1 MIQID
6 SEYNDSVN
14 CGLSDNIILE
24 QNDKTIHCKYYDK
37 DNLNSKFKKNNHI
50 SFLHLNIRSLTKHF
64 DNFQEL
70 LNSLDIRFK
79 IIALSETRL
88 ITNSLAPHNLCI
100 DGYSLVSNST
110 EASAGGTAIYVCNS
124 LNYRNRQDL
133 SSDMYQS
140 KKLES
145 TFIEI
150 SRKGRKS
157 VVVGCIYKHPGMP
170 VNEFADAYFAP
181 TSDKVN
187 KERKKGVFLGDFNI
201 NLLDFG
207 KKKEVDKFIDTAT
220 SHNFFPTISL
230 PTRITDSTSTLID
243 NIYISP
249 DDISY
254 ESGNLLSGISDHLA
268 QFLIPVSKEIHEPRE
283 SNSYRDWR
291 SWNKF
296 SFVEQ
301 FKNTRWRD
309 ILRIDSNDVDYSFE
323 KFFEKLSKMIETHV
337 PLKNLSKKQL
347 KRVSK
352 PWITK
357 DIKRSI
363 SNRDNL
369 LKRYL
374 RTKGERRSVLFNQY
388 KLSRNH
394 IVDLIR
400 QSKSNYYRN
409 FFDNNLKSSK
419 IIWSGINS
427 LISSKSKKKKS
438 NVSLDVDGHLTSDK
452 KLIAESFNE
461 YFTQIAEK
469 IKERLPQTKKSFR
482 DFLDN
487 PCGNSFFLSPTTPEE
502 VKNIVISLDTKKAT
516 GPYSIPHQLLH
527 ELPTEISCILSDI
540 FNQSFKTGKFIKAL
554 KNVKVIPVFKNKG
567 SPSETGNYRPIS
579 LLSNV
584 DKILEKLVHK
594 RMTKFLNRNN
604 IIYNRQFG
612 FREKHSTVHGLAT
625 LTEDIK
631 KSIDEGKLT
640 CGVFID
646 LQKAFDTVDHE
657 ILLKK
662 LETYGF
668 RGLANNWFSSY
679 LSKRKQ
685 YVHISGKDSDYREI
699 KHGVPQGSV
708 LGPILFLLYIN
719 DLSNA
724 IIYCRIYNFADDT
737 AILYTEED
745 PRRLKKRVNID
756 LKLLLHWLKANKIH
770 LNVAKTEVL
779 LFKNK
784 RKQLNFDIKI
794 KLDGK
799 LMRFSK
805 ETKYLGMIIDDNLA
819 MDSHKKQ
826 VCDRLRKANGA
837 LSLVRHYVPYPV
849 LRSIYFALF
858 QPHIQYGL
866 QIWGQNL
873 SRVSRVARLQKIA
886 VRVMTFS
893 EYNTPS
899 KPLFTRMNILS
910 VQDYVFKLNIILA
923 HEILNHIS
931 PIAVQQ
937 SLNLEYLPVTQITRG
952 TQKKMLKRPYVR
964 TTKHGIY
971 SMRYQSVIH
980 WNRLQKYFEK
990 VDLVTTRQ
998 TKINTMFH
1006 DYLKKKE

>member
-1 MIQID
+1 
-6 SEYNDSVN
+6 
-14 CGLSDNIILE
+14 
-24 QNDKTIHCKYYDK
+24 
-37 DNLNSKFKKNNHI
+37 
-50 SFLHLNIRSLTKHF
+50 
-64 DNFQEL
+64 
-70 LNSLDIRFK
+70 
-79 IIALSETRL
+79 
-88 ITNSLAPHNLCI
+88 
-100 DGYSLVSNST
+100 
-110 EASAGGTAIYVCNS
+110 
-124 LNYRNRQDL
+124 
-133 SSDMYQS
+133 MYQS

-150 SRKGRKS
+150 SENRKKS
-157 VVVGCIYKHPGMP
+157 LVVGCIYKHPGMP
-170 VNEFADAYFAP
+170 VNEFANAYFSP
-181 TSDKVN
+181 ISDKVN

-207 KKKEVDKFIDTAT
+207 KKKEVDKFIDTAS
-220 SHNFFPTISL
+220 SHNFFPTITF
-230 PTRITDSTSTLID
+230 PTRITDSSSTLID

-249 DDISY
+249 DDIDY

-268 QFLIPVSKEIHEPRE
+268 QFLIPVSKEVHEPRE
-283 SNSYRDWR
+283 SVSYRDWL
-291 SWNKF
+291 SWNKVD
-296 SFVEQ
+296 FVDQ
-301 FKNTRWRD
+301 FKNTRWKD
-309 ILRIDSNDVDYSFE
+309 LLRLHSDDADYSFE
-323 KFFEKLSKMIETHV
+323 KFFEKLNKMIETHV
-337 PLKNLSKKQL
+337 PLKNISKKQS

-357 DIKRSI
+357 GIKRSI

-369 LKRYL
+369 LKRSL
-374 RTKGERRSVLFNQY
+374 RTKGELRSVLYSQY
-388 KLSRNH
+388 KLFRNR

-400 QSKSNYYRN
+400 QSKSNYYRR
-409 FFDNNLKSSK
+409 FFDNNLKNSK
-419 IIWSGINS
+419 MIWSGINS
-427 LISSKSKKKKS
+427 LISSKSKKQNS
-438 NVSLDVDGHLTSDK
+438 NISLNVDGHLTSDK
-452 KLIAESFNE
+452 KLIADSFNN
-461 YFTQIAEK
+461 YFTQIAKK
-469 IKERLPQTKKSFR
+469 IKEKLPPTKKSFR
-482 DFLDN
+482 EFLDN
-487 PCGNSFFLSPTTPEE
+487 PCRNSFFLSPTTPEE
-502 VKNIVISLDTKKAT
+502 VKNIIISLDTKKAT
-516 GPYSIPHQLLH
+516 GPFSIPRQLLH
-527 ELPTEISCILSDI
+527 ELPTEISSILSDI
-540 FNQSFKTGKFIKAL
+540 FNQSFKTGKFIQAL
-554 KNVKVIPVFKNKG
+554 KHVKVVPVFKNKG
-567 SPSETGNYRPIS
+567 SPFEAGNYRPIS

-584 DKILEKLVHK
+584 DKVLEKLVHK
-594 RMTKFLNRNN
+594 RMIKFLNRNN

-612 FREKHSTVHGLAT
+612 FRRKHSTVHGLVT

-679 LSKRKQ
+679 LSNRKQ
-685 YVHISGKDSDYREI
+685 YVHVSGEESDYREI

-724 IIYCRIYNFADDT
+724 IVYCLIYNFADDT
-737 AILYTEED
+737 AIVYTEED

-770 LNVAKTEVL
+770 LNVAKTVVL

-784 RKQLNFDIKI
+784 SKQLNYDIKI

-805 ETKYLGMIIDDNLA
+805 ETKYLGMIIDNNLT
-819 MDSHKKQ
+819 MTSHTKQ

-837 LSLVRHYVPYPV
+837 LSLVRHYVPYSV

-886 VRVMTFS
+886 VRIITFS
-893 EYNTPS
+893 EYNATS
-899 KPLFTRMNILS
+899 KPLFTRTNILS
-910 VQDYVFKLNIILA
+910 VQDYVFKLNITLA
-923 HEILNHIS
+923 HEILNHVS

-937 SLNLEYLPVTQITRG
+937 SLNLEYLPATRITRG
-952 TQKKMLKRPYVR
+952 IQKKLLKRPYVR

-980 WNRLQKYFEK
+980 WNRLQNYFEK
-990 VDLVTTRQ
+990 VDLTTTRQ
-998 TKINTMFH
+998 TKINTMLH
-1006 DYLKKKE
+1006 DYLKNK

>member
-6 SEYNDSVN
+6 NEHNDGVSF
-14 CGLSDNIILE
+14 GLSDNIILE
-24 QNDKTIHCKYYDK
+24 QSGKTINCKYYDK

-70 LNSLDIRFK
+70 LNSLEIRFK
-79 IIALSETRL
+79 IIALTETRL
-88 ITNSLAPHNLCI
+88 ITNSIAPNNLCL

-124 LNYRNRQDL
+124 LSYRYRQDL

-150 SRKGRKS
+150 SQNGKKS
-157 VVVGCIYKHPGMP
+157 IVVGCIYKHPGMA
-170 VNEFADAYFAP
+170 VNEFADTYFALI
-181 TSDKVN
+181 SDKVN

-207 KKKEVDKFIDTAT
+207 KKKEVDKFIDTAS
-220 SHNFFPTISL
+220 SHNFFPTISF

-268 QFLIPVSKEIHEPRE
+268 QFLIPVSKEIYEPRE
-283 SNSYRDWR
+283 SNSYRDWK
-291 SWNKF
+291 SWNKVG
-296 SFVEQ
+296 FVEH
-301 FKNTRWRD
+301 FKNTRWED
-309 ILRIDSNDVDYSFE
+309 LLRLHSDDADYSFE
-323 KFFEKLSKMIETHV
+323 KFFENLNKMTETHV

-357 DIKRSI
+357 GIKRSI

-369 LKRYL
+369 LKRCL
-374 RTKGERRSVLFNQY
+374 RTKGDLRSVLYSQY
-388 KLSRNH
+388 KLFRNRL
-394 IVDLIR
+394 VDLIR
-400 QSKSNYYRN
+400 RSKSNYYRT
-409 FFDNNLKSSK
+409 FFDNNLKNSK
-419 IIWSGINS
+419 MIWSGINS
-427 LISSKSKKKKS
+427 LISSRSKNKNK
-438 NVSLDVDGHLTSDK
+438 NVTLDVDGHLTSDK
-452 KLIAESFNE
+452 KLIADSFNE
-461 YFTQIAEK
+461 FFTQIAEK
-469 IKERLPQTKKSFR
+469 IKEKLPPTKKSFK

-487 PCGNSFFLSPTTPEE
+487 PCQNSFFLSPTTPEE
-502 VKNIVISLDTKKAT
+502 VKNIIISLDTKKAT
-516 GPYSIPHQLLH
+516 GPYSIPRQLLH
-527 ELPTEISCILSDI
+527 ELPTEISSILSDI
-540 FNQSFKTGKFIKAL
+540 FNQSFKTGKFIQAL
-554 KNVKVIPVFKNKG
+554 KHVKVVPVFKNKG
-567 SPSETGNYRPIS
+567 SPFEAGNYRPIS

-584 DKILEKLVHK
+584 DKVLEKLVHK
-594 RMTKFLNRNN
+594 RMIKFLNRNN

-646 LQKAFDTVDHE
+646 LQKA
-657 ILLKK
+657 LL
-662 LETYGF
+662 T
-668 RGLANNWFSSY
+668 R
-679 LSKRKQ
+679 
-685 YVHISGKDSDYREI
+685 YV
-699 KHGVPQGSV
+699 
-708 LGPILFLLYIN
+708 
-719 DLSNA
+719 
-724 IIYCRIYNFADDT
+724 T
-737 AILYTEED
+737 
-745 PRRLKKRVNID
+745 
-756 LKLLLHWLKANKIH
+756 
-770 LNVAKTEVL
+770 L

-784 RKQLNFDIKI
+784 RKQLNYDIKI

-799 LMRFSK
+799 HMRFSK

-819 MDSHKKQ
+819 MTSHKKQ
-826 VCDRLRKANGA
+826 VCNRLRKANGA

-873 SRVSRVARLQKIA
+873 LRVSRVARLQKIA
-886 VRVMTFS
+886 VRMITFS
-893 EYNTPS
+893 DYNTPS
-899 KPLFTRMNILS
+899 KPLFTRTNILS
-910 VQDYVFKLNIILA
+910 VQDYVFKLNITLA
-923 HEILNHIS
+923 HEILNHVS

-937 SLNLEYLPVTQITRG
+937 SLNLEYLPVTRITRG
-952 TQKKMLKRPYVR
+952 NQKKLLKRPYVR

-980 WNRLQKYFEK
+980 WNRLQNYFER
-990 VDLVTTRQ
+990 VDLTTTRQ
-998 TKINTMFH
+998 TKINTMLH
-1006 DYLKKKE
+1006 DYFNKKNFKKT